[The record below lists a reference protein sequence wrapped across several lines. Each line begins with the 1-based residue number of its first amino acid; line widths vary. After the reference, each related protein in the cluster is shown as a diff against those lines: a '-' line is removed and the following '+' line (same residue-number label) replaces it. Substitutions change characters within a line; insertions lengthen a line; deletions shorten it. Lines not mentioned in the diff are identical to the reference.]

1 MLLQSVCCFLSQIG
15 FTPYNQC
22 SLFCTH
28 RTYGHILRCYFF
40 LRRFPVKCC
49 LFHSPCAKEEGWV
62 IPIPPSPESSDIP
75 QDDPEGSLVGITQNA
90 LDLSAYLF
98 PFILHATAPFYRTYV
113 RFMISVYHHAFVIS
127 IGFHKFLV
135 SFPKR
140 KLRHYGR
147 VSST

>member
-1 MLLQSVCCFLSQIG
+1 MIAY
-15 FTPYNQC
+15 T
-22 SLFCTH
+22 
-28 RTYGHILRCYFF
+28 I
-40 LRRFPVKCC
+40 RF
-49 LFHSPCAKEEGWV
+49 FHSPCAKEEGWGN
-62 IPIPPSPESSDIP
+62 PIPPSPESSDIP

-98 PFILHATAPFYRTYV
+98 LFILHVTAPFFVRTYV
-113 RFMISVYHHAFVIS
+113 RPMVSVYHHAFVIS

-140 KLRHYGR
+140 KLCHYGR